1 MIAPDRD
8 APAPAFEL
16 VRGDAPL
23 LVSMPH
29 AGTGLPASIAARL
42 TPEAARLVDTDWH
55 LPIVYDFAASL
66 GATVLV
72 ATQSRYVI
80 DLNRPPDGSSL
91 YPGMTTTALVPAE
104 TFRGEPV
111 WRDAPPGDDEIAA
124 RRDRWWRPY
133 HAALADELA
142 RLRAAHP
149 RVVLWDAHSIAS
161 VLPRFFEGRLPD
173 LNFGTADGASCAPS
187 LVAAVLEPVRA
198 QRDLDW
204 VLNGR
209 YKGGHV
215 TRHHGRPGAGV
226 HAIQLEMAQATYM
239 DEAAP
244 FALDAVRTAR
254 LRPLLRA
261 CLGRALDWA
270 RAGRPA
276 PR

>member
-1 MIAPDRD
+1 MIAFDRD
-8 APAPAFEL
+8 AADPAFEL

-29 AGTGLPASIAARL
+29 VGTGLPAEIAERL
-42 TPEAARLVDTDWH
+42 TPEAATLADTDWH
-55 LPIVYDFAASL
+55 LPRVYDFVASL
-66 GATVLV
+66 GATLVV

-91 YPGMTTTALVPAE
+91 YPGMATTSLVPTE

-111 WRDAPPGDDEIAA
+111 WRDAPPGDDEVAA
-124 RRDRWWRPY
+124 RRERWWRPY
-133 HAALADELA
+133 HATLEAELA
-142 RLRAAHP
+142 RLRAVHP

-173 LNFGTADGASCAPS
+173 LNFGTADGASCDPS
-187 LVAAVLEPVRA
+187 LIEAVLEPVRA
-198 QRDLDW
+198 QRDYGW

-209 YKGGHV
+209 YKGGHI
-215 TRHHGRPGAGV
+215 TRHHGRPARGV
-226 HAIQLEMAQATYM
+226 HAIQLEMAQAIYM

-244 FALDAVRTAR
+244 FALDEAASVR

-270 RAGRPA
+270 RAA
-276 PR
+276 